1 MQVLTKIK
9 YYCYFN
15 TRAICTVHVVISVD
29 SFNITISVSAKFL
42 EPAMFWH
49 MNGEANKNMDA
60 SQQIYTFFQLK
71 KMFLYVCIIVEQSFE
86 LNIYFFVSVDIFAMF
101 HYCKTR
107 AWSIKYFCQVSKS
120 TLIFNAH
127 TL

>member
-1 MQVLTKIK
+1 MSIKVYTLYMICASVNKNK

-60 SQQIYTFFQLK
+60 SQQIYTF
-71 KMFLYVCIIVEQSFE
+71 S
-86 LNIYFFVSVDIFAMF
+86 S
-101 HYCKTR
+101 
-107 AWSIKYFCQVSKS
+107 
-120 TLIFNAH
+120 
-127 TL
+127 